1 MILAPKFSEFIALSI
16 LAFIQNKLFAAL
28 YLFVYCV
35 LVLGNFVPEPLFED
49 FQEQVFEESEV
60 FFSGQQGK
68 CP

>member
-1 MILAPKFSEFIALSI
+1 MILAPKFSEFITHSI
-16 LAFIQNKLFAAL
+16 LAFIHNKLFVSL
-28 YLFVYCV
+28 YLFAYCV
-35 LVLGNFVPEPLFED
+35 LMLGNSASELLFED

>member
-1 MILAPKFSEFIALSI
+1 MILASKFSEFITLSI
-16 LAFIQNKLFAAL
+16 LAFIHNKLFPVL

-35 LVLGNFVPEPLFED
+35 LAFVNFVLEPLFKD

-68 CP
+68 CH

>member
-1 MILAPKFSEFIALSI
+1 MHSFVTIV
-16 LAFIQNKLFAAL
+16 AAL

-35 LVLGNFVPEPLFED
+35 LALGNPIPEALFED
-49 FQEQVFEESEV
+49 FQEQVFEETEV